1 MLDATR
7 LAQAEADS
15 ATRRRRE
22 VEALAA
28 TGRQAIARNS
38 ILIER
43 LTRLREALQ
52 ESRRPC

>member
-1 MLDATR
+1 VNPADH
-7 LAQAEADS
+7 LAEMRAAASERQ
-15 ATRRRRE
+15 RRE

-43 LTRLREALQ
+43 LKAGLK
-52 ESRRPC
+52 